1 MNICFV
7 CNEHPPAR
15 HGGIGNMTR
24 TLSRSL
30 VEAGHHV
37 RVIGISAWED
47 PAPEFEE
54 DQGVQ
59 VWRKK
64 VKPSRFSWIRARSL
78 VFRTV
83 KEWAQQGLI
92 ELVELP
98 DFEGMAAGWPRLPIP
113 VVVRMHGT
121 STYFAD
127 EMGGRP
133 KRVTRLLERA
143 ALRRADFLCSCSRY
157 TAARTGHLFQLKGRE
172 ITPIHNPTDLSD
184 SPAGEPRSRG
194 EIVFS
199 GTLTPKKGVVSLIR
213 AWPAVVA
220 EEPAAALHLFGKDG
234 RTESGASMRAYLLAS
249 LPAKCRNSVHFHGHT
264 DMKRLRSAFRSATA
278 AIFPSYS
285 EAFALAPME
294 AMSEACPTVFTR
306 RASGPELITDGE
318 DGLLVDPDQPGE
330 ISEALLRI
338 LRDDQLAAK
347 LGRQGRATI
356 EGYFSLTAL
365 LPRNVEF
372 YSHCIHS
379 FGGSATQSKTEEPYA
394 PAVRAIK

>member
-1 MNICFV
+1 M
-7 CNEHPPAR
+7 
-15 HGGIGNMTR
+15 
-24 TLSRSL
+24 
-30 VEAGHHV
+30 
-37 RVIGISAWED
+37 RVIGLSGWED

-64 VKPSRFSWIRARSL
+64 VEPSRFSWIRARSL
-78 VFRTV
+78 VFRIV
-83 KEWAQQGLI
+83 KQWARQGLI
-92 ELVELP
+92 EIVELP

-121 STYFAD
+121 STYFAV
-127 EMGGRP
+127 EMGSRP
-133 KRVTRLLERA
+133 RRVTRLLERA

-157 TAARTGHLFQLKGRE
+157 TAAQTGHLFRLNGRE
-172 ITPIHNPTDLSD
+172 ITAIHNPTDLSD
-184 SPAGEPRSRG
+184 SPAGDVRSRSQ
-194 EIVFS
+194 IVFS

-220 EEPAAALHLFGKDG
+220 GDPSATLHLFGKDG
-234 RTESGASMRAYLLAS
+234 RSESGGSMREYLLAS
-249 LPAKCRNSVHFHGHT
+249 LPSGCRHSVHFHGHT
-264 DMKRLRSAFRSATA
+264 DMKRLRSAFRSARA

-306 RASGPELITDGE
+306 RASGPELITHGE
-318 DGLLVDPDQPGE
+318 DGLLVDPDQPAE

-338 LRDDQLAAK
+338 LRDDELAGK

-356 EGYFSLTAL
+356 ERSFSLTAL
-365 LPRNVEF
+365 LPRNIEF
-372 YSHCIHS
+372 YSRCIHS
-379 FGGSATQSKTEEPYA
+379 FGGSATRSKTEESCA
-394 PAVRAIK
+394 SAFRATK